1 MTPAREEVWR
11 SAPLGRDVGVA
22 AWGHAG
28 LPVLLFPTAGG
39 DAREVERFG
48 LVGALAPLVEAG
60 WIRLFSCD
68 SVPGRALLQD
78 DDLTPEAFAALLY
91 RFDVF
96 VYHELVPW
104 IRWQAGEPDGELV
117 AAGASLGALFALVS
131 VCRHPDTFAH
141 ALCLSGKYDLEDY
154 FDGAAPPLDFHYASP
169 LHFLPYLDDPD
180 HLALLRRRFVRL
192 ICGQGRAEKPEYA
205 FRVARVLGA
214 KGIPN
219 RVDAWGP
226 DWHHDWASW
235 RATLPIYLGELAT
248 GRRAKDPE
256 PSGIP
261 SPALGSAADRGA
273 EPARPAEL

>member
-1 MTPAREEVWR
+1 MTPVREEVWR
-11 SAPLGRDVGVA
+11 STPLGREVGVA

-48 LVGALAPLVEAG
+48 LVGALSPLVEAG

-68 SVPGRALLQD
+68 SVPGRALLHEE
-78 DDLTPEAFAALLY
+78 LTPESFAALLY

-104 IRWQAGEPDGELV
+104 IRAETGRPDAELV
-117 AAGASLGALFALVS
+117 VAGASLGALFALVS
-131 VCRHPDTFAH
+131 VCRHPDAFAH

-154 FDGAAPPLDFHYASP
+154 FDGAPPPLDFHYASP
-169 LHFLPYLDDPD
+169 LHFLPWLEDAD

-192 ICGQGRAEKPEYA
+192 ICGRGRAERPEYA

-248 GRRAKDPE
+248 GREVLESR
-256 PSGIP
+256 
-261 SPALGSAADRGA
+261 PAGAAAAPGSASGTG
-273 EPARPAEL
+273 PVPAEL